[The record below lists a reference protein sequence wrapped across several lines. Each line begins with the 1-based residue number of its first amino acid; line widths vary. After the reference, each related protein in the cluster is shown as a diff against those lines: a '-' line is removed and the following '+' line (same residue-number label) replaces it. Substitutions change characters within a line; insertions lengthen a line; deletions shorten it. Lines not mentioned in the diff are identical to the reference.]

1 MNVIKVN
8 GKDYFDDDN
17 NGYLFGLEEYV
28 EEGFPE
34 YVEWFKTEKDR
45 DKCIKKNKMEVI
57 IWVAKYVKRK
67 VNIY

>member
-1 MNVIKVN
+1 MNVIKVS

-57 IWVAKYVKRK
+57 I
-67 VNIY
+67 